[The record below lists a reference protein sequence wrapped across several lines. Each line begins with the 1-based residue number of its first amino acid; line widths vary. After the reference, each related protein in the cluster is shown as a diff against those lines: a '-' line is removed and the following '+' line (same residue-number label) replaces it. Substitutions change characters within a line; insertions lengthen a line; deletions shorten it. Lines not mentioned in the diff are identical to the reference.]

1 MAKRR
6 LNGDGMVRKRKDG
19 RWEGRIIVGN
29 KSDGKPIYRSVFAKT
44 QKELLVSFNKL
55 KAFSEDMNLTDDS
68 CI

>member
-1 MAKRR
+1 MAGRR
-6 LNGDGMVRKRKDG
+6 PNGDGTVRKRNDG

-55 KAFSEDMNLTDDS
+55 KF
-68 CI
+68 